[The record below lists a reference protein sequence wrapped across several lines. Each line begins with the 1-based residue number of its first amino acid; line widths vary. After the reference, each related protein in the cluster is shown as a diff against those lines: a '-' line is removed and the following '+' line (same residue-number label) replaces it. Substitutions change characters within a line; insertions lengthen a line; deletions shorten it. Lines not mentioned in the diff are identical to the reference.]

1 MQFIFGIILTL
12 TICLNLMG
20 QKKTQSKII
29 FFKTGQSTLSQQD
42 KQDLMNW
49 LAQFENNNVKFIVK
63 GYCDTVGSAKINE
76 ILSKKRALSVE
87 KLIKTNNHKWTIEI
101 MAFGETNLPFPKNS
115 PKNKCVIIE
124 SVGFDANFAKNLG
137 INKQNN
143 KSDSLIDATGSSDIV
158 FENDTTIYLSKG
170 TIIEIESGT
179 FYPIKV
185 KDINFEFTEIFSLCD
200 MLKNNI
206 ITRDDEGNCLLSSGM
221 VYIRATYDGEEI
233 QPNKGKFI
241 RLKIPI
247 INSGEN
253 TTKEMS
259 MYGAFKEGD
268 KTIWRKVS
276 SVYSYADENNTY
288 YLFKTDS
295 LYNFNLDISI
305 AEVKCEKTGPKL
317 KLPKKF
323 NFVTILQTYPP
334 KKYLATG
341 IQRKKRVFQ
350 LDELR
355 YDYNPYIIIS
365 GINKDGLPVLAEGKL
380 SRLPFRKKANMY
392 IVKKKHFKQLPPGYI
407 NRDNLNMALCG
418 HLNKLEESFK

>member
-1 MQFIFGIILTL
+1 
-12 TICLNLMG
+12 
-20 QKKTQSKII
+20 
-29 FFKTGQSTLSQQD
+29 
-42 KQDLMNW
+42 
-49 LAQFENNNVKFIVK
+49 
-63 GYCDTVGSAKINE
+63 
-76 ILSKKRALSVE
+76 
-87 KLIKTNNHKWTIEI
+87 
-101 MAFGETNLPFPKNS
+101 
-115 PKNKCVIIE
+115 
-124 SVGFDANFAKNLG
+124 
-137 INKQNN
+137 
-143 KSDSLIDATGSSDIV
+143 
-158 FENDTTIYLSKG
+158 
-170 TIIEIESGT
+170 
-179 FYPIKV
+179 
-185 KDINFEFTEIFSLCD
+185 
-200 MLKNNI
+200 
-206 ITRDDEGNCLLSSGM
+206 M